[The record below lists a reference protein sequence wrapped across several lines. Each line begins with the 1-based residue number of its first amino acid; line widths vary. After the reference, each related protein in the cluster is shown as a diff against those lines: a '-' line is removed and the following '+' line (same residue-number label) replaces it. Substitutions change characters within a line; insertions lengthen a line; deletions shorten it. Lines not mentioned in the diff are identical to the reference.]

1 MMVYFMHQIVSERL
15 HDVKGY
21 LPYQRHVLGRS
32 GLRNVRVVVARRAAL
47 PGKVMVVGKAGETGE
62 RVCESCGVVLKKPV
76 KGPWPRFCGDR
87 CRKAKSRKGKV
98 NGDS

>member
-1 MMVYFMHQIVSERL
+1 M
-15 HDVKGY
+15 
-21 LPYQRHVLGRS
+21 
-32 GLRNVRVVVARRAAL
+32 
-47 PGKVMVVGKAGETGE
+47 VGKAGETGE